1 MVLRTI
7 FFFGLFF
14 LVSCQSAYL
23 KSVGGDPDQIVSKVY
38 QAEFQL
44 IWEAAL
50 DVLKTTSLE
59 TVNREVGSI
68 ETAWI
73 DNRDALNLLEA
84 AGNPAPY
91 NRARYRL
98 KITISK
104 GFYEGKPSTRVLVKR
119 EQEVLRDVLEGY
131 VPKETDGVA
140 ERTLLYRVGRIA
152 AVRRKIQWLE
162 EDRLK
167 EKDPGLDAPAGK

>member
-7 FFFGLFF
+7 FFLSLVT

-23 KSVGGDPDQIVSKVY
+23 KSVGGDPDQIISKIY
-38 QAEFQL
+38 QADFQL
-44 IWEAAL
+44 IWEASL
-50 DVLKTTSLE
+50 DVLKTTPLD
-59 TVNREVGSI
+59 TVNREVGMI

-73 DNRDALNLLEA
+73 DNRDALNLLES

-98 KITISK
+98 KINVSK
-104 GFYEGKPSTRVLVKR
+104 GFYEGKQSTRVVVKR
-119 EQEVLRDVLEGY
+119 EQQVLRDVLEGY

-152 AVRRKIQWLE
+152 AVRQKIQMLE
-162 EDRLK
+162 EERLK
-167 EKDPGLDAPAGK
+167 EKDPELDAPVTK